1 MRGVFKPRAI
11 MRCLRSSAG
20 DRAPPGATLNT
31 KAAGPQPV
39 PTDGRCLVRGQGATL
54 RRMRGHLLGHFK
66 EGKAGFSPSP
76 PLRPPALF
84 GSPGTAPYGTGSI
97 SAPGRARR
105 CASSTACPGARG
117 STAAAARVRS
127 ARPTRRTSRPRTCA
141 TSTAASARR
150 RRGMSAPQGSYPGA
164 ARSATCT
171 ATAR

>member
-1 MRGVFKPRAI
+1 

-76 PLRPPALF
+76 PPPA
-84 GSPGTAPYGTGSI
+84 
-97 SAPGRARR
+97 
-105 CASSTACPGARG
+105 ACPV
-117 STAAAARVRS
+117 RVAGYSPIRHWLYIR
-127 ARPTRRTSRPRTCA
+127 AGPRA
-141 TSTAASARR
+141 TLR
-150 RRGMSAPQGSYPGA
+150 
-164 ARSATCT
+164 
-171 ATAR
+171 